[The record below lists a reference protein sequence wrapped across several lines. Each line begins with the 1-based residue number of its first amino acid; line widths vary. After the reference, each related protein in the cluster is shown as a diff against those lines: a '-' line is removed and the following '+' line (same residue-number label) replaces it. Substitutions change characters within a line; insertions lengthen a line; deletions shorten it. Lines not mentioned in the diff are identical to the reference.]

1 MSSPKKKQR
10 KRSPWAWIRWF
21 LFSESLIL
29 LLALAGPGYRYTI
42 HERDDHA
49 LFARL
54 FFDEPTYLQAV
65 FVNFVVGNLL
75 VFGALFAA
83 WIIPRLRK

>member
-1 MSSPKKKQR
+1 MSSPKKKHR
-10 KRSPWAWIRWF
+10 NLWAWLRWS

-29 LLALAGPGYRYTI
+29 LLALAGPGYRYAI
-42 HERDDHA
+42 YERDDHA

-54 FFDEPTYLQAV
+54 FFEEPSYLQAV
-65 FVNFVVGNLL
+65 FVNFVVGNLF

-83 WIIPRLRK
+83 WMVTRLRNKG